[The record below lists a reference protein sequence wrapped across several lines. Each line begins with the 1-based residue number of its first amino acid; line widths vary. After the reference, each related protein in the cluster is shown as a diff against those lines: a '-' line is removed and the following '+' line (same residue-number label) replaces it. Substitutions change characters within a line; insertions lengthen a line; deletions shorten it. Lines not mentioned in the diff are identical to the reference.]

1 MPTSH
6 RLRNLLPLT
15 LLLAGQAHAGAVLL
29 APLLVGKG
37 AVPDKAAD
45 ITSLMASE
53 LEFMAGI
60 DEVIELSPA
69 PAQLTSSCLDS
80 TACLGSLAEANNA
93 DAMVAGILER
103 SGTDYVIDV
112 LYYETEVNR
121 VLRRK
126 RFMISSEASSLLDQV
141 SPIMVEMV
149 TGATPKATQAQSQMQ
164 DVEFDDLSDDDA
176 PPPEPP
182 PEPPPVRTTT
192 PPPPAPVEETFD
204 PNAFSFGAD
213 PNAITF
219 GDAASTITFGDDE
232 DVPPPEPPPVAS
244 YRDDEDED
252 DIPVTPTRRYEDEE
266 EDDEPAEPIRRD
278 DPPART
284 STASSS
290 SRSSS
295 TTKRSKGDLD
305 ELRRVSLAARGGYA
319 NYGAVPKETN
329 PESPRYDAAFTGFHF
344 ATIGAE
350 VGVRLV
356 SGLTFM
362 VGVDVNMVRRA
373 LPPDQ
378 VPEGAKPFETNYIF
392 PVNAGLIYKINLGRV
407 RPYIGADAV
416 FSHIRTACLDV
427 EVGAC
432 EDLADPELATTLVR
446 DVDYVVRQNWAVG
459 GRGRLGLDVMVN
471 PHVGFN
477 VDAALGYWS
486 SRDWPNVDPRQPT
499 GGFYPKISGGMTF
512 AF

>member
-15 LLLAGQAHAGAVLL
+15 LLLAGQAQAGAVLL

-37 AVPDKAAD
+37 ALPDKAAD

-53 LEFMAGI
+53 LEFMSGV

-69 PAQLTSSCLDS
+69 PAQLTASCLDS

-93 DAMVAGILER
+93 DSMVAGVLER

-121 VLRRK
+121 VLRRQ

-149 TGATPKATQAQSQMQ
+149 TGASPKSTQAAARMQ
-164 DVEFDDLSDDDA
+164 DVEFDDLSDDADA
-176 PPPEPP
+176 PPPEPE
-182 PEPPPVRTTT
+182 PEPAPP
-192 PPPPAPVEETFD
+192 PAPPPAPVDDGFD

-213 PNAITF
+213 PSAITF
-219 GDAASTITFGDDE
+219 GDAASAITFGDPEDE
-232 DVPPPEPPPVAS
+232 PPPAPPPVAS
-244 YRDDEDED
+244 YRDDDDDDVPVAPARRYDDED
-252 DIPVTPTRRYEDEE
+252 

-278 DPPART
+278 DPPSRT
-284 STASSS
+284 SSTASP

-295 TTKRSKGDLD
+295 TSKRRKSDLD

-344 ATIGAE
+344 ATVGAE
-350 VGVRLV
+350 FGVRLV
-356 SGLTFM
+356 SGLTFL

-392 PVNAGLIYKINLGRV
+392 PVNAGLMYKINLGRV
-407 RPYIGADAV
+407 RPYIGADAI

-432 EDLADPELATTLVR
+432 EDLADPELAAALVR

-477 VDAALGYWS
+477 VDAALGYLS

-499 GGFYPKISGGMTF
+499 GGFYPKISGGMIF